1 LLAGGK
7 TLFLAVLGFF
17 VLIFSFLLKGLNK
30 QTPDHVNFTV
40 YAWAARAVGVLMIII
55 GGFMAAV
62 VIVPT
67 GSRAVLL
74 RFGAAYGSLEEG
86 IHVITPGMDTTVL
99 LETRTQ
105 KEESKATAASRD
117 LQTVTTSLALNFH
130 IDPSKVA
137 SIYRNVGSEY
147 NARIIDPAVQESLKT
162 VTAKYT
168 AEELIKSRAQVKAEV
183 EQDITGRLKAYDII
197 VEPAGLS
204 ITNFD
209 FSPEFNHAIEAK
221 QVAQQ
226 EAEKQKYVLQQ
237 AELQR
242 QTDVTK
248 AEGTAKA
255 AQLNAESLKVQG
267 GALVIA
273 REWIEKWDGKL
284 PSVSGGGGGGG
295 MILDLSTLMKQGG
308 SISPAGR

>member
-1 LLAGGK
+1 MA
-7 TLFLAVLGFF
+7 LAVFGFIIF
-17 VLIFSFLLKGLNK
+17 IFSFVLKGLNK
-30 QTPDHVNFTV
+30 QTPEHVNMNA
-40 YAWAARAVGVLMIII
+40 YAWTARVVGVLMIV
-55 GGFMAAV
+55 GGLLVASV
-62 VIVPT
+62 VIVPS
-67 GSRAVLL
+67 GNRAVLL
-74 RFGAAYGSLEEG
+74 RFGAAFGDLTEG
-86 IHVITPGMDTTVL
+86 IHLITPGMDSTVL
-99 LETRTQ
+99 METRTQ

-130 IDPSKVA
+130 VDPSRIA
-137 SIYRNVGSEY
+137 SIYRNVGTEY
-147 NARIIDPAVQESLKT
+147 NSRIIDPAVQESLKT

-168 AEELIKSRAQVKAEV
+168 AEELIKNRSQVKSEV
-183 EQDITGRLKAYDII
+183 EQDITARLKAYDII

-209 FSPEFNHAIEAK
+209 FSPEFNRAIEAK

-237 AELQR
+237 AELQK

-248 AEGTAKA
+248 AEGTAQA
-255 AQLNAESLKVQG
+255 AKLNAESLKVQG

-284 PSVSGGGGGGG
+284 PSVSASGGGG
-295 MILDLSTLMKQGG
+295 MIFDLSTLMKEGFAEG
-308 SISPAGR
+308 PSSPAPRGH

>member
-1 LLAGGK
+1 MFIAIVG
-7 TLFLAVLGFF
+7 FIVLVLSF
-17 VLIFSFLLKGLNK
+17 VLRGLNK
-30 QTPDHVNFTV
+30 QTPEHVNFGA
-40 YAWAARAVGVLMIII
+40 YAWTARAIGLLMII
-55 GGFMAAV
+55 GGLLAAAV
-62 VIVPT
+62 VIVPS

-74 RFGAAYGSLEEG
+74 RFGAAYGDLAEG
-86 IHVITPGMDTTVL
+86 IHLITPGMDTTVL
-99 LETRTQ
+99 METRTQ

-130 IDPSKVA
+130 IDPSRIA
-137 SIYRNVGSEY
+137 TIYRNVGTEY
-147 NARIIDPAVQESLKT
+147 NSRIIDPAVQESLKT

-168 AEELIKSRAQVKAEV
+168 AEELIKSRAQVKSEV

-237 AELQR
+237 AELQK

-248 AEGTAKA
+248 AEGTAQA
-255 AQLNAESLKVQG
+255 AKLNAESLKVQG

-284 PSVSGGGGGGG
+284 PSVSASSGGGG
-295 MILDLSTLMKQGG
+295 MIFDLSTLMKEGFAAGQ
-308 SISPAGR
+308 SSPGPRGK

>member
-1 LLAGGK
+1 M
-7 TLFLAVLGFF
+7 LFIAVVGFIVLVFSF
-17 VLIFSFLLKGLNK
+17 VLRGLNK
-30 QTPDHVNFTV
+30 QTPEHVNFSA
-40 YAWAARAVGVLMIII
+40 YAWATRAVGLLMIMGGVLMS
-55 GGFMAAV
+55 AV

-67 GSRAVLL
+67 GNRAVLL
-74 RFGAAYGSLEEG
+74 RFGAAYNTLEEG
-86 IHVITPGMDTTVL
+86 IHLITPGMDSVYL
-99 LETRTQ
+99 METRTQ

-130 IDPSKVA
+130 IDPSRLA

-147 NARIIDPAVQESLKT
+147 NSRIIDPAVQESVKT

-168 AEELIKSRAQVKAEV
+168 AEELIKNRAQVKAEV
-183 EQDITGRLKAYDII
+183 ELDITHRLKAYDII

-209 FSPEFNHAIEAK
+209 FSPEFNKAIEQK

-237 AELQR
+237 AELQK
-242 QTDVTK
+242 QTEIAK
-248 AEGTAKA
+248 AQGTAKA
-255 AQLNAESLKVQG
+255 AQLNAEALKVQG
-267 GALVIA
+267 AGLVIA

-284 PSVSGGGGGGG
+284 PSVYGAGSGGGG
-295 MILDLSTLMKQGG
+295 MIFDLSTLMKESATGK
-308 SISPAGR
+308 

>member
-1 LLAGGK
+1 MALAI
-7 TLFLAVLGFF
+7 LGFIIL
-17 VLIFSFLLKGLNK
+17 VFSFVLKGLNK
-30 QTPDHVNFTV
+30 QTPDHVNFTAF
-40 YAWAARAVGVLMIII
+40 AWTARAIGLLMMI
-55 GGFMAAV
+55 GGILMASV
-62 VIVPT
+62 VLVQA
-67 GSRAVLL
+67 GNRGVLL
-74 RFGAAYGSLEEG
+74 RFGAAYGDLAEG
-86 IHVITPGMDTTVL
+86 IHLITPGMDSVIMM
-99 LETRTQ
+99 ETRTQ
-105 KEESKATAASRD
+105 KEESKATAASKD

-130 IDPSKVA
+130 VDPNKVA
-137 SIYRNVGSEY
+137 SIYRNVGTEY
-147 NARIIDPAVQESLKT
+147 NSRIIDPAVQESLKT

-168 AEELIKSRAQVKAEV
+168 AEELIKNRAQVKAEV
-183 EQDITGRLKAYDII
+183 QEDITTRLKAYDIL

-226 EAEKQKYVLQQ
+226 DAEKQKYVLQQ
-237 AELQR
+237 AELQK

-284 PSVSGGGGGGG
+284 PSVSGGTGGGG
-295 MILDLSTLMKQGG
+295 MIFDLSTLIKEGG
-308 SISPAGR
+308 LAGKG

>member
-1 LLAGGK
+1 MFIAVVG
-7 TLFLAVLGFF
+7 FLVF
-17 VLIFSFLLKGLNK
+17 IFSFILKGLNK
-30 QTPDHVNFTV
+30 QTPEHVNFNA
-40 YAWAARAVGVLMIII
+40 YAWTARALGLLMMVGGAMS
-55 GGFMAAV
+55 ASV
-62 VIVPT
+62 VIVPS

-74 RFGAAYGSLEEG
+74 RFGAAYGDLAEG
-86 IHVITPGMDTTVL
+86 IHVITPGMDSTVL
-99 LETRTQ
+99 METRTQ

-130 IDPSKVA
+130 IDPSRIA
-137 SIYRNVGSEY
+137 TIYRNVGTEY
-147 NARIIDPAVQESLKT
+147 NSRIIDPAVQESLKT

-183 EQDITGRLKAYDII
+183 EQDITSRLKAYDII

-237 AELQR
+237 AELQK
-242 QTDVTK
+242 QTAIAK
-248 AEGTAKA
+248 AQGTAEA
-255 AQLNAESLKVQG
+255 AKLNAESLKVQG
-267 GALVIA
+267 AGLVIA

-284 PSVSGGGGGGG
+284 PSVYGSGAGGG
-295 MILDLSTLMKQGG
+295 MMFDIGSLMKENGLP
-308 SISPAGR
+308 SASKPGR